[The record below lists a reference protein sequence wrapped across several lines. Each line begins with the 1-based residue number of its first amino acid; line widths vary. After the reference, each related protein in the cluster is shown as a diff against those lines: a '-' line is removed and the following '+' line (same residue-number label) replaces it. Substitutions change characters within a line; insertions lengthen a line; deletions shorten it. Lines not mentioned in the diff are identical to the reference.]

1 MDSPSSELS
10 TSRSQSVIG
19 GIEQLSVH
27 GGAHGYSNTVDAYSS
42 IRHHNSSGKTTHHP
56 KQLVVTTGILFQEKI
71 IPSKN
76 LLRKIVHF
84 SSNGN

>member
-27 GGAHGYSNTVDAYSS
+27 GGAHGYSNTDAYSS
-42 IRHHNSSGKTTHHP
+42 VRHHNSSGKSTQHP
-56 KQLVVTTGILFQEKI
+56 KQLVVTTGAMKQFLFMSKEK
-71 IPSKN
+71 
-76 LLRKIVHF
+76 
-84 SSNGN
+84 

>member
-56 KQLVVTTGILFQEKI
+56 KQLVVTTGIFG
-71 IPSKN
+71 SGKN
-76 LLRKIVHF
+76 NF
-84 SSNGN
+84 F